1 MSDPEAP
8 KGMKKTAKGREV
20 SFRVRVE
27 AAVHPI
33 VFASDPRLPPD
44 LLLDQP
50 TAGSKSAQNL
60 AKYYQNNGASIK
72 MLVRAYIQDG
82 SNAIRLFGPLKT
94 EEGRPTW
101 MGPEDDAGYQGSI
114 PLDSPRSLAILK
126 LFEDE
131 TETL

>member
-94 EEGRPTW
+94 EEGRPTVADRKSRCSKR
-101 MGPEDDAGYQGSI
+101 PA
-114 PLDSPRSLAILK
+114 RSRTARVN
-126 LFEDE
+126 FVSMP
-131 TETL
+131 